1 MDSRRHPEG
10 LDQFDH
16 YARVSRVARGRL
28 IVFEGG
34 EGAGKST
41 QLDRVMQRLSDAGIV
56 CAKFREPGGTT
67 LGDEIRRL
75 LLDPTATMTP
85 RAEALLFMAS
95 RAELVARHVR
105 PAISAGT
112 VVLLDRFFLSTYA
125 YQIAGRGLPSTD
137 VRSANLVATEGLVP
151 DLTILLTLPAGEG
164 LTRAVRRSGP
174 DRIEGSGAEFHA
186 HVEAAFT
193 EFATPEWQSAHEE
206 CGPIVSVDA
215 TGSPEAVLDR
225 VLGVITNRFVD
236 LKQALGAPA

>member
-1 MDSRRHPEG
+1 M
-10 LDQFDH
+10 
-16 YARVSRVARGRL
+16 
-28 IVFEGG
+28 
-34 EGAGKST
+34 
-41 QLDRVMQRLSDAGIV
+41 
-56 CAKFREPGGTT
+56 
-67 LGDEIRRL
+67 
-75 LLDPTATMTP
+75 
-85 RAEALLFMAS
+85 
-95 RAELVARHVR
+95 
-105 PAISAGT
+105 
-112 VVLLDRFFLSTYA
+112 
-125 YQIAGRGLPSTD
+125 
-137 VRSANLVATEGLVP
+137 RSANLVATEGLVP

>member
-1 MDSRRHPEG
+1 MDSRRHPER
-10 LDQFDH
+10 LDQLDH
-16 YARVSRVARGRL
+16 HARVGRVVRGRL

-41 QLDRVMQRLSDAGIV
+41 QLDLVMRRLSEAGIA
-56 CAKFREPGGTT
+56 CAKFREPGGTP

-75 LLDPTATMTP
+75 LLDPSATMTP

-105 PAISAGT
+105 PAILAGT

-125 YQIAGRGLPSTD
+125 YQIAGRGLPATD
-137 VRSANLVATEGLVP
+137 VRAANLVATEGLIP
-151 DLTILLTLPAGEG
+151 DLTILLTLSATEG
-164 LTRAVRRSGP
+164 LARAVQRSGP

-186 HVEAAFT
+186 HVEAAFA
-193 EFATPEWQSAHEE
+193 EFATPEWQSVHDE

-215 TGSPEAVLDR
+215 SGSPGTVLERVLD
-225 VLGVITNRFVD
+225 VISTRFADV
-236 LKQALGAPA
+236 KQTLGAMA